1 MSTVYNRLRPA
12 SQSFMRLQTLLDR
25 YPDLRQQELAELG
38 ELASK
43 LTLMEEAIL
52 SGSEH
57 RSKTLHQFR
66 RDHAEGQRMPAAELI
81 AFLSL
86 PTLFAAILLWWFF
99 A

>member
-25 YPDLRQQELAELG
+25 YPNIHEQELGELG
-38 ELASK
+38 ELASN

-66 RDHAEGQRMPAAELI
+66 RDHTKSQRVPVAELI

-86 PTLFAAILLWWFF
+86 PTLLAAILLWWFF